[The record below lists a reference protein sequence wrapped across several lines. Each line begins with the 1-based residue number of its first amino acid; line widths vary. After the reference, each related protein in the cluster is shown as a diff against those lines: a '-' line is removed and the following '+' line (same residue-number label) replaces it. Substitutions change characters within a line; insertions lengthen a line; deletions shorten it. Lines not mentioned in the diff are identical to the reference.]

1 MTTATPAMARSVAR
15 TPYQQ
20 LQVSTKDPRAM
31 ELYGQVAQSLRP
43 HLGGAVQELGQLA
56 AGGTP
61 EQWQQLEAPALR
73 QYQQLVGGIGARY
86 SGLGMGAQKSS
97 AFQNELSGTAAD
109 LAERLQGQ
117 RLGLQQNA
125 LNQLLSLYQSLIGT
139 DTFDTMFLP
148 KKKPFWQEFLG
159 GMAPG
164 IGQGLGTAGSLWGMG
179 KLGLLSGMGSS
190 LLGGR

>member
-1 MTTATPAMARSVAR
+1 MGS
-15 TPYQQ
+15 
-20 LQVSTKDPRAM
+20 
-31 ELYGQVAQSLRP
+31 
-43 HLGGAVQELGQLA
+43 
-56 AGGTP
+56 
-61 EQWQQLEAPALR
+61 
-73 QYQQLVGGIGARY
+73 GARQS
-86 SGLGMGAQKSS
+86 SG
-97 AFQNELSGTAAD
+97 FQNTMTGAATD

-125 LNQLLSLYQSLIGT
+125 LSQLLSLYQNLIGT

-148 KKKPFWQEFLG
+148 KQKPFWQEFLG

-179 KLGLLSGMGSS
+179 KLGLLGGGMGSS